1 MQKHVNIEWSNSAR
15 KYENARRKNTC
26 NRWYIKI
33 GILSRGGV
41 GGEQPSWNYN
51 TMMQNAK

>member
-26 NRWYIKI
+26 NRNGQKIKW
-33 GILSRGGV
+33 
-41 GGEQPSWNYN
+41 EN
-51 TMMQNAK
+51 M